1 MNFGQNFLDLII
13 DNAGP
18 LVTAGLIIGS
28 VVMLYKRKLTEFIAL
43 LAAGLVSFGFIYN
56 PTVVK
61 DFMSEIFVRIINGIS

>member
-43 LAAGLVSFGFIYN
+43 LAAGLVSIGIIYN